1 MHFDKATLFLDENE
15 TLYKI
20 KIYKKINQQF
30 NQYSLEVPTVDL
42 TEPLTNLI
50 NHIYLTIMKK
60 KKSLINKNFY
70 TFTTNIMKQIEK
82 S

>member
-1 MHFDKATLFLDENE
+1 MFLDENE

-50 NHIYLTIMKK
+50 NHIYLTIFKK